1 MNHNNLMNILNR
13 MIIEIDEAL
22 IKAKAQIKYHDNEEE
37 LIRMGFDQDD
47 AVSGDLM
54 GDEK

>member
-22 IKAKAQIKYHDNEEE
+22 IKAKAQIEYHDNEEE

>member
-22 IKAKAQIKYHDNEEE
+22 IKAKAQIEYHDNEEE
-37 LIRMGFDQDD
+37 LIRLGYNDDD
-47 AVSGDLM
+47 AVSSDLM

>member
-13 MIIEIDEAL
+13 MIIELDDAL
-22 IKAKAQIKYHDNEEE
+22 IKAKAQIEYHDNEEE
-37 LIRMGFDQDD
+37 LIRLGYNDDD

>member
-13 MIIEIDEAL
+13 MIIGIDEAL
-22 IKAKAQIKYHDNEEE
+22 IKAKAQIEYHDNEEE

>member
-13 MIIEIDEAL
+13 MIIELDDAL
-22 IKAKAQIKYHDNEEE
+22 IKAKAQIEYHDNEQE
-37 LIRMGFDQDD
+37 LIRLGYNDD
-47 AVSGDLM
+47 DVVSGDLM

>member
-22 IKAKAQIKYHDNEEE
+22 IKAKAQIEYHDNEEE
-37 LIRMGFDQDD
+37 LIRLGYNDDD